1 MIHYLKPENSDNL
14 QSEIAYVEQISKIIA
29 QTPSIT
35 AQNSYIS
42 MVADLLPDFD
52 YYQIEQSVNNERLQ
66 NRSAMQG
73 NYAKQAV
80 TVVELPI
87 SKKIS
92 AITRAEWQLMHRLL
106 THDYLLNEFCSNE
119 LFAFDTKELQVLYN
133 LLLQEGELDSYDLAQ
148 LDESTRQMYYRVLEE
163 NLPDE
168 ISTNE
173 IEEII
178 DRRNRLLQ

>member
-1 MIHYLKPENSDNL
+1 
-14 QSEIAYVEQISKIIA
+14 
-29 QTPSIT
+29 
-35 AQNSYIS
+35 
-42 MVADLLPDFD
+42 
-52 YYQIEQSVNNERLQ
+52 
-66 NRSAMQG
+66 
-73 NYAKQAV
+73 
-80 TVVELPI
+80 
-87 SKKIS
+87 
-92 AITRAEWQLMHRLL
+92 MHRLL
-106 THDYLLNEFCSNE
+106 THDYLLNEFRNND

-178 DRRNRLLQ
+178 DRRNRLPRARVAKARQTCP